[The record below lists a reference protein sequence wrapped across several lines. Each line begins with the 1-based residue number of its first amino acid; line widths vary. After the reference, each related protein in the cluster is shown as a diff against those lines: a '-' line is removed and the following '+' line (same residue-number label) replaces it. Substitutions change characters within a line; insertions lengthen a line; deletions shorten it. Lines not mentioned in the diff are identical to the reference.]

1 MLGVLLHFTIDGLVL
16 VGFFRELF
24 GAGRLLGFTVFKPV
38 TDGGWYQPNG
48 LLVTSAGAFFI
59 IGCFIWAIRSF
70 KPNQI
75 EADEA

>member
-1 MLGVLLHFTIDGLVL
+1 L
-16 VGFFRELF
+16 
-24 GAGRLLGFTVFKPV
+24 
-38 TDGGWYQPNG
+38 
-48 LLVTSAGAFFI
+48 TSAGAFFI